1 MAVKLVE
8 QRVPRGDATRHAL
21 MKAAEQLFAEKGPSN
36 VTIREI
42 VEKAGQKN
50 ESALQ
55 YHFKNMEGLILAT
68 HRFRDQQI
76 VDARMAFLE
85 GLERKTDDPSLRD
98 VVEVMV
104 RPTFML
110 CRESSEFRRYIRA
123 FSLMLASGNTST
135 LASVR
140 RGSGESDDR
149 IAVLL
154 RQVLPQLDS
163 EGFERRLNSAIRFI
177 SVSMYSH
184 SHQTNAFQGKVSDL
198 FFSHL
203 MDTLVGLLSADESK
217 ETLKLSREVAVFEG
231 RSSE

>member
-8 QRVPRGDATRHAL
+8 QRVPRGDATRQAL

-123 FSLMLASGNTST
+123 FSLMLASGTPLPWHRSGGVQVNPMIVS
-135 LASVR
+135 LCFCVR
-140 RGSGESDDR
+140 CCPSLIQR
-149 IAVLL
+149 VLKD
-154 RQVLPQLDS
+154 V
-163 EGFERRLNSAIRFI
+163 
-177 SVSMYSH
+177 
-184 SHQTNAFQGKVSDL
+184 
-198 FFSHL
+198 
-203 MDTLVGLLSADESK
+203 
-217 ETLKLSREVAVFEG
+217 
-231 RSSE
+231 

>member
-8 QRVPRGDATRHAL
+8 QRVPRGDATRQAL

-85 GLERKTDDPSLRD
+85 GLERKLTICHC
-98 VVEVMV
+98 EMWW
-104 RPTFML
+104 
-110 CRESSEFRRYIRA
+110 
-123 FSLMLASGNTST
+123 
-135 LASVR
+135 
-140 RGSGESDDR
+140 
-149 IAVLL
+149 
-154 RQVLPQLDS
+154 
-163 EGFERRLNSAIRFI
+163 
-177 SVSMYSH
+177 
-184 SHQTNAFQGKVSDL
+184 
-198 FFSHL
+198 
-203 MDTLVGLLSADESK
+203 
-217 ETLKLSREVAVFEG
+217 
-231 RSSE
+231 RSW

>member
-8 QRVPRGDATRHAL
+8 QKVARGEATRQAL
-21 MKAAEQLFAEKGPSN
+21 MKAAEWLFAEKGPAN

-55 YHFKNMEGLILAT
+55 YHFKNMAGLIDAT

-76 VDARMAFLE
+76 VEARMEALE
-85 GLERKTDDPSLRD
+85 ELEKQTSVPSLRD
-98 VVEVMV
+98 IVEVMV

-110 CRESSEFRRYIRA
+110 GRKSADFRRYIRA
-123 FSLMLASGNTST
+123 FSLMLAVGNVST
-135 LASVR
+135 LVSVR
-140 RGSGESDDR
+140 RRAGESDDR
-149 IAVLL
+149 IAALL
-154 RQVLPQLDS
+154 RQVLPQLDP
-163 EGFERRLNSAIRFI
+163 EGFARRLDSAIRFI
-177 SVSMYSH
+177 SISMYAQSR
-184 SHQTNAFQGKVSDL
+184 QPNAFRGKASDL

-203 MDTLVGLLSADESK
+203 MDTLVGLLSARESE
-217 ETLKLSREVAVFEG
+217 ETLGLSQEVAVFEG

>member
-8 QRVPRGDATRHAL
+8 QKVARGDATRQAL

-55 YHFKNMEGLILAT
+55 YHFKNMEGLINAT

-76 VDARMAFLE
+76 VQARVVALE
-85 GLERKTDDPSLRD
+85 ELEKKAAIPSLRD
-98 VVEVMV
+98 IVQVMV
-104 RPTFML
+104 KPTFML
-110 CRESSEFRRYIRA
+110 ARESSEFRRYIRA
-123 FSLMLASGNTST
+123 FSLMLAGGNVST
-135 LASVR
+135 LVAVR

-149 IAVLL
+149 IAALL
-154 RQVLPQLDS
+154 RQALPQLDS
-163 EGFERRLNSAIRFI
+163 EGFERRLDSAIRFI
-177 SVSMYSH
+177 SVSMYAH
-184 SHQTNAFQGKVSDL
+184 SHCKNAFRGKASDL

-217 ETLKLSREVAVFEG
+217 ETLELSREVAIFEG
-231 RSSE
+231 RSNE